1 MKLLTPFSEHPAAEH
16 EPFNHEAR
24 DIRQFGHVY
33 KEWVNT
39 RNVDP
44 LRKLCRSHFLIK
56 HVYDKFDDAF
66 NSSLALAAYNAG
78 YRQIHLLRRDKVA
91 RLASKG
97 IANAEGTWYPGDDVA
112 QIFAEVRTGRRQPQ
126 LTPPPG
132 GGRAH
137 PDPGIRSDE

>member
-97 IANAEGTWYPGDDVA
+97 IANAEGTWYPGA
-112 QIFAEVRTGRRQPQ
+112 HWPQ
-126 LTPPPG
+126 ATAAHPPPRG